1 MQKGCACKFLHGP
14 ETTDEHKG
22 QIDKALESKN
32 ELKLE
37 VIFYK
42 KDGELFS
49 ALWTYKGDL
58 TTGTMAQWHN
68 RIGTA
73 QKQKAILL
81 ADQTSSAIFLW
92 SFLGCIS
99 NILECK

>member
-14 ETTDEHKG
+14 ETKDEHKT

-42 KDGELFS
+42 KNGKRL
-49 ALWTYKGDL
+49 YKHVTQMRND
-58 TTGTMAQWHN
+58 
-68 RIGTA
+68 
-73 QKQKAILL
+73 K
-81 ADQTSSAIFLW
+81 
-92 SFLGCIS
+92 
-99 NILECK
+99 